1 VRGYFF
7 AIVLA
12 FCVTP
17 SLFAQCPAPEPAG
30 GESDARMLQGRL
42 IFHDGIRT
50 WFELKLDQPQCGQT
64 SIQLV
69 RSDGEKPLEV
79 LRGCRIKSQG
89 VLRFRS
95 TGYIL
100 LDVYQNVEQ
109 IESVGKC
116 LRHAPFPDFS
126 GVKPDQSVHEY
137 RVEMRVNGNRPIIV
151 TVSEAG
157 HALGPWQAYASYF
170 LTGVFILSG
179 TCGEGFV
186 VDKVFGT
193 PQANPTH
200 SEEEPRPNDMA
211 TFDLERAAESGKRD
225 LHLGFT
231 CVRP

>member
-1 VRGYFF
+1 
-7 AIVLA
+7 
-12 FCVTP
+12 
-17 SLFAQCPAPEPAG
+17 
-30 GESDARMLQGRL
+30 MLEGRL
-42 IFHDGIRT
+42 LFHDGIRP
-50 WFELKLDQPQCGQT
+50 WFELKLAQPQCGQS

-89 VLRFRS
+89 VLSFRA
-95 TGYIL
+95 TGYIM

-116 LRHAPFPDFS
+116 VRQAPFPDFS
-126 GVKPDQSVHEY
+126 GVKPDKSVHEY
-137 RVEMRVNGNRPIIV
+137 RVEMHVNGSRPIIV

-157 HALGPWQAYASYF
+157 HSLRPWQAYASYF

-193 PQANPTH
+193 PQANPAHVGEARSSTD
-200 SEEEPRPNDMA
+200 EAM
-211 TFDLERAAESGKRD
+211 FDLDRAAGSGKRD